1 MGAEQSRLLVGGGKR
16 KFQDVR
22 RRDAKRQRQEQ
33 RQEESH
39 LFQVKQIHL
48 YRRGALLTQTQL
60 LDEARRRFS
69 ELGSYETS
77 LLRDYPF
84 LKTRASRTRSITEYH
99 VESFKRI
106 MFDVMREQ
114 IDFPE
119 ADKDLL
125 VPRSETSTEK
135 DYTVVQLY
143 FEISWVLDAQVYY
156 TKHKLLEDITMS
168 TWSNQQVELEYTI
181 DGSKVTVLSVPSPVW
196 VGFGRP
202 RGEKSLTMRMSDPE
216 DGLLTREQ
224 FEFIVDDHIIP
235 YLDDQFVMNHEQI
248 SYEISYFGLGLVWAN
263 QQNDDIVIR
272 ESEFSENPN
281 VRNRYTFT
289 MSDYL
294 LTQRIQDENG
304 NYPLDEYGIERGY
317 PLDEDGNEVGD
328 EVGIPQNEQEE
339 LDNDTIPQYTD
350 QLTEGEEYT
359 VVPLKTTWTLQQF
372 QTLGKYYFEKELIYD
387 NFLQDPEDV
396 GCLSGIGYENV
407 RLPVRTGQGGIYC
420 VLVLEQ
426 WLGAGNTSDPL
437 TNTKIETIHVMDE
450 EEIREQEWR
459 DIQNQRETLTN
470 KGDNQAAMNLPSTL
484 QEYGVEKR
492 NRQDWR
498 EWRKIQNLRETLTAE
513 INSLKKK
520 QKKVK
525 DNQAAIE
532 LRQKIA
538 NTEKKLR
545 DLPSTLQRHAPQ

>member
-1 MGAEQSRLLVGGGKR
+1 MGAEQSRSLVGGGKR
-16 KFQDVR
+16 KFQDAASS
-22 RRDAKRQRQEQ
+22 DAKRQ

-143 FEISWVLDAQVYY
+143 FEISWVLDAQVNYRR
-156 TKHKLLEDITMS
+156 HMLEEDIEMS
-168 TWSNQQVELEYTI
+168 TWSNQQVELEDVYAPE
-181 DGSKVTVLSVPSPVW
+181 GPKVTVVSVPSA
-196 VGFGRP
+196 GFANR
-202 RGEKSLTMRMSDPE
+202 KSFKIQLSDPE
-216 DGLLTREQ
+216 DGLLTRND
-224 FEFIVDDHIIP
+224 FNNIVDDHIVP
-235 YLDDQFVMNHEQI
+235 YLDDQFVKDREAIYNAYMP
-248 SYEISYFGLGLVWAN
+248 SGFVWAN
-263 QQNDDIVIR
+263 QENDDIVVR
-272 ESEFSENPN
+272 ERGFLRNPN
-281 VRNRYTFT
+281 ERNRYTLT
-289 MSDYL
+289 MYDYIL
-294 LTQRIQDENG
+294 YQRIQDENG
-304 NYPLDEYGIERGY
+304 NYPLDEDGTLLDH
-317 PLDEDGNEVGD
+317 PLDEDGNEVGM
-328 EVGIPQNEQEE
+328 PH
-339 LDNDTIPQYTD
+339 TIPQYTD

-459 DIQNQRETLTN
+459 DIQNQRETLTAEINTFTN
-470 KGDNQAAMNLPSTL
+470 KRKEVTDNQAAMNLRQKIAKTEKKLRNLPSTL
-484 QEYGVEKR
+484 QEYGVAKR
-492 NRQDWR
+492 DRML
-498 EWRKIQNLRETLTAE
+498 LR
-513 INSLKKK
+513 NK
-520 QKKVK
+520 
-525 DNQAAIE
+525 
-532 LRQKIA
+532 
-538 NTEKKLR
+538 
-545 DLPSTLQRHAPQ
+545 P